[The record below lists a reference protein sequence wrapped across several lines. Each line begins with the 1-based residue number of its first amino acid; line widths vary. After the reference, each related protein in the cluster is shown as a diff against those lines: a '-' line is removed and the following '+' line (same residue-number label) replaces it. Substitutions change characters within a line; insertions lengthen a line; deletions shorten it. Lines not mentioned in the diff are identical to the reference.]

1 MVAME
6 HLHLSGETYSIICAL
21 MWAIGVILF
30 RKSGDSV
37 PPVALNLFKGVVG
50 LTLALITMAVLGV
63 PFFPDHASAADWALL
78 AVSGV
83 VGIGIADSLF
93 FVSLNRLGAGRVA
106 IVDCLYS
113 PFVVLSSWV
122 YLQEPLG
129 IPLVAAIV
137 LMGIAIFVGTWNPDP
152 SQRTLPRDLH
162 AGVLIGILA
171 TFLMAASIVAVKPIL
186 NRSDVWWAMSVRLAA
201 GVAFLAVQ
209 GALPRH
215 RASVLA
221 ALRPSRQWRVTV
233 PAAFIGTYLSIFFW
247 TMGMKYT
254 FTTIASVL
262 NQLSNL
268 MIPVLAWLFLRE
280 RLGPRQWIAIVLGV
294 GAAALA
300 VM

>member
-1 MVAME
+1 ME
-6 HLHLSGETYSIICAL
+6 QFQLSGEAYSIICAV
-21 MWAIGVILF
+21 MWAIGVVLF

-37 PPVALNLFKGVVG
+37 PPVALNLFKGAVG
-50 LTLALITMAVLGV
+50 LSLALLTMAALGV
-63 PFFPDHASAADWALL
+63 PFFPDTALTSDWIIL

-83 VGIGIADSLF
+83 VGIGIADTLF
-93 FVSLNRLGAGRVA
+93 FVSLNRLGAGRIA

-113 PFVVLSSWV
+113 PFVVLCSWI

-129 IPLVAAIV
+129 IPLIAAIV
-137 LMGIAIFVGTWNPDP
+137 LLGVAIFVGTWSPDP
-152 SQRTLPRDLH
+152 AQRALPKDLRI
-162 AGVLIGILA
+162 GVLIGIFA
-171 TFLMAASIVAVKPIL
+171 TFLMAAGIVAVKPIL

-201 GVAFLAVQ
+201 GVTFLTIQ
-209 GALPRH
+209 GSLPKH

-221 ALRPSRQWRVTV
+221 AFRPSKQWRFTI
-233 PAAFIGTYLSIFFW
+233 PAGIIGTYLSIFFW

-254 FTTIASVL
+254 FTTVASVL

-268 MIPVLAWLFLRE
+268 IIPILAWLFLRE
-280 RLGPRQWIAIVLGV
+280 HLGPRQWIAIVIGF

>member
-1 MVAME
+1 ME

-21 MWAIGVILF
+21 MWAVGVILF

-37 PPVALNLFKGVVG
+37 PPVALNLFKGVVA
-50 LTLALITMAVLGV
+50 LTLALITMAALGV
-63 PFFPDHASAADWALL
+63 PFFPDTASAADWAIL
-78 AVSGV
+78 AASGI
-83 VGIGIADSLF
+83 VGIGIADTLF
-93 FVSLNRLGAGRVA
+93 FISLNRLGAGRVA

-113 PFVVLSSWV
+113 PFVVFCSWV
-122 YLQEPLG
+122 YLHEPLG

-137 LMGIAIFVGTWNPDP
+137 LMGVAIFMGTWNPDP
-152 SQRTLPRDLH
+152 AQRTLPRDLH

-171 TFLMAASIVAVKPIL
+171 TFLMAAGIVAVKPIL

-209 GALPRH
+209 GSLPRH

-221 ALRPSRQWRVTV
+221 ALRPSPQWRITV

-254 FTTIASVL
+254 FTTIASVM

-294 GAAALA
+294 GAAVLA
-300 VM
+300 VT

>member
-1 MVAME
+1 ME
-6 HLHLSGETYSIICAL
+6 NLHMSGESYSIICAL

-30 RKSGDSV
+30 RKSGDFL
-37 PPVALNLFKGVVG
+37 PPVALNLFKGAVG
-50 LTLALITMAVLGV
+50 LALALITMALLGV
-63 PFFPDHASAADWALL
+63 PFFPIDATVSDWAIL

-83 VGIGIADSLF
+83 IGIGIADSLF

-113 PFVVLSSWV
+113 PFVVLSSWF
-122 YLQEPLG
+122 YLNEPLG
-129 IPLVAAIV
+129 IPLLAAIAI
-137 LMGIAIFVGTWNPDP
+137 MGLAIFVGTWNPNP
-152 SQRTLPRDLH
+152 AQRTLPKDMH
-162 AGVLIGILA
+162 AGVLIGVLA

-186 NRSDVWWAMSVRLAA
+186 NRSDVWWAMSVRLGA

-209 GALPRH
+209 GSLPRH
-215 RASVLA
+215 RASILA
-221 ALRPSRQWRVTV
+221 AFRPSRHWRVTL

-254 FTTIASVL
+254 FTTVASVL

-280 RLGPRQWIAIVLGV
+280 RLGPRQWIAIAMGV
-294 GAAALA
+294 AASALA